1 MYIFE
6 IVKMALL
13 SCWSIK
19 TYVRLMTVTLE
30 VYTYPTTISA
40 FFNYTLQFTLGK
52 QIFGRNVGNGPG

>member
-1 MYIFE
+1 
-6 IVKMALL
+6 
-13 SCWSIK
+13 
-19 TYVRLMTVTLE
+19 MTVTLE